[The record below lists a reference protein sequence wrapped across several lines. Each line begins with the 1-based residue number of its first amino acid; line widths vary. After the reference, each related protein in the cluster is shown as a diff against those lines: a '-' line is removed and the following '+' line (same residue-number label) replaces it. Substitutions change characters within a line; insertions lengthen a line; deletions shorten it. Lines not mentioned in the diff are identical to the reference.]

1 MACGPI
7 PLGRKSCYRPVRTP
21 RRPPEADGQARVRRH
36 FPADRGTWIMEFGPA
51 AQRLDLEIVTWV
63 P

>member
-1 MACGPI
+1 VP
-7 PLGRKSCYRPVRTP
+7 
-21 RRPPEADGQARVRRH
+21 RH
-36 FPADRGTWIMEFGPA
+36 FPADRGTWIMECGPA